1 MKATKFFAF
10 LLVLV
15 LCSSSVFAF
24 APLAGFSKP
33 SVEPAQTEPVEESKK
48 TSKTSTETILGSEIS
63 STNSEV
69 EGMSYDELKDYI
81 DGKFILTPNQVKE
94 ITKAVDKV
102 GADIDNLKKDLAKEQ
117 TGTKFFADFGAAFG
131 FGEGIQFGAVA
142 DVGMRLGK
150 GWLFKVG
157 GQYMVGDINEVG
169 NILKHNWS
177 LSNAT
182 IQTTVG
188 FEW

>member
-1 MKATKFFAF
+1 MKTRLFAF
-10 LLVLV
+10 LLVLA

-24 APLAGFSKP
+24 APLGVFSKP
-33 SVEPAQTEPVEESKK
+33 SEEPVQTEPAAESKK

-63 STNSEV
+63 STSSEV

-102 GADIDNLKKDLAKEQ
+102 GTDIETLKKDLAKEK
-117 TGTKFFADFGAAFG
+117 TGTKFFADLGAAFG

-142 DVGMRLGK
+142 DMGMRFGK
-150 GWLFKVG
+150 GWMFKVG
-157 GQYMVGDINEVG
+157 GQYMVGGTDEVAG
-169 NILKHNWS
+169 ILNHDWTLK
-177 LSNAT
+177 NAT